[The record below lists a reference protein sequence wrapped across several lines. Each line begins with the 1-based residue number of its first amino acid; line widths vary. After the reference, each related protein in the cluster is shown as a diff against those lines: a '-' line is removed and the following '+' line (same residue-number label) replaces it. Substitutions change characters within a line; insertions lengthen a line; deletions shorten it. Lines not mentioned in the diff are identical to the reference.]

1 MEWINGNHNYSIDYY
16 VVSGSGNSWYVDEF
30 DSSGLYQKQHRFSLK
45 SLLDE
50 ELKYNIDLN
59 ADNVIGDG
67 VALSVE
73 EEAVEVYI
81 N

>member
-1 MEWINGNHNYSIDYY
+1 MVSFKNNINI
-16 VVSGSGNSWYVDEF
+16 
-30 DSSGLYQKQHRFSLK
+30 RLK

-73 EEAVEVYI
+73 EGVIEVYI